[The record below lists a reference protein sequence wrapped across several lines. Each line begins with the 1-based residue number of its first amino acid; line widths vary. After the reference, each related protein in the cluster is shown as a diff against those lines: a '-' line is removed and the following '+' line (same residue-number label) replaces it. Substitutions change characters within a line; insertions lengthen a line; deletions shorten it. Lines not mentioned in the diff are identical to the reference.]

1 MKCMNLNYAY
11 LPNDVLLLNRF
22 LKTSLC
28 PCFKKTFIKIEYYTL
43 TELTGIDFA
52 FLMEPDY

>member
-43 TELTGIDFA
+43 TELR
-52 FLMEPDY
+52 